1 MAALD
6 PHDVLKNFEDL
17 HSKYNFREIDYK
29 NFVDRLGGKEPKI
42 DTKNASI
49 VLLTYDK
56 ICGWFDEDDDEYR
69 LHSHV
74 GYRKILTVIP
84 KGECAEGGCPGC
96 GIGREKLD
104 CIINFRKTQIEWHTL
119 DRLAEDL
126 SKGNRYRSLGDE
138 LIRLKSIEVL
148 QRQATKEKDKDNSIP
163 ALQFSKSSQN

>member
-17 HSKYNFREIDYK
+17 HSKYNFKEIDYK
-29 NFVDRLGGKEPKI
+29 NFVDTLGGKHPKV

-69 LHSHV
+69 LHSNV
-74 GYRKILTVIP
+74 DYRKILTVIP
-84 KGECAEGGCPGC
+84 KGECAGGGCPGC
-96 GIGREKLD
+96 GLGKEKLD
-104 CIINFRKTQIEWHTL
+104 CIINFTKTQIEWHTL

-126 SKGNRYRSLGDE
+126 SKGHRYRSLGDGE
-138 LIRLKSIEVL
+138 MIHLKSIEVL
-148 QRQATKEKDKDNSIP
+148 QRQATKEKEHSIP
-163 ALQFSKSSQN
+163 ALQSSKSSQN